1 MAADM
6 TKRKR
11 SVRIVPGN
19 QPLPQET
26 LGLLVREVYRALSRM
41 LQAKIAREGVSIG
54 MWFVLR
60 ALWEEDGL
68 SQSELSSRVG
78 INGPTTVISL
88 NAMQKAGLVVRV
100 PHESDRRK
108 TNIFLTDYGRGLR
121 EKLWPLALEVNT
133 SCTRGMKEEQVRTL
147 CNLLARVRNNLT

>member
-6 TKRKR
+6 TKRKQP
-11 SVRIVPGN
+11 VRVVPGN
-19 QPLPQET
+19 QPQPQER
-26 LGLLVREVYRALSRM
+26 LGLLVREVYRAQSRM

-60 ALWEEDGL
+60 ALWEEDGM

-108 TNIFLTDYGRGLR
+108 TNVFLTEYGRGLR
-121 EKLWPLALEVNT
+121 EKLWPTAIEVNAAST
-133 SCTRGMKEEQVRTL
+133 HGMDEEQVRTL
-147 CNLLARVRNNLT
+147 CCLLARVRNNLT